1 MATDLLYDESPTVQH
16 FDPEGVIP
24 TAATCTLYKPDG
36 SDSGLTGSVSLPT
49 ASTTI
54 ASASTTEALE
64 LTSAS
69 GFAVGDRI
77 VVTSDGVAMVGEIVR
92 LDGTTCHLLAAIGF
106 APDTSSTVAKLDMSC
121 TITGL
126 AVGDIGPNW
135 RIQWEI
141 TSPSNKRAS
150 DVAHVVRWMWDQ
162 PIRAHDIEQHV
173 AFEFPSVVR
182 SPGYYARVA
191 SIANERVRRVIQGTG
206 KRPNL
211 YGDASLF
218 DDAAMVWARFQLAR
232 EGLVPR
238 GSNPGLFQE
247 QLKAEFNTEMNTAIN
262 SLAFYDAD
270 EDGSIDSTEAKGQW
284 PVITLSR

>member
-1 MATDLLYDESPTVQH
+1 M
-16 FDPEGVIP
+16 
-24 TAATCTLYKPDG
+24 
-36 SDSGLTGSVSLPT
+36 
-49 ASTTI
+49 
-54 ASASTTEALE
+54 
-64 LTSAS
+64 
-69 GFAVGDRI
+69 
-77 VVTSDGVAMVGEIVR
+77 
-92 LDGTTCHLLAAIGF
+92 
-106 APDTSSTVAKLDMSC
+106 
-121 TITGL
+121 
-126 AVGDIGPNW
+126 
-135 RIQWEI
+135 
-141 TSPSNKRAS
+141 
-150 DVAHVVRWMWDQ
+150 
-162 PIRAHDIEQHV
+162 
-173 AFEFPSVVR
+173 
-182 SPGYYARVA
+182 
-191 SIANERVRRVIQGTG
+191 IQGTG